1 MNDFLLI
8 KFSLDRKFDDFIQN
22 TIYGYEIVGFEIDDP
37 REKLQ
42 LIEDLPVWEVSDL
55 KIVDDGNI
63 KYGVYFTKDD
73 SGKRQMANLID
84 FLEKNIEGFSYSFEQ
99 IDNSNWEEEWKKSY
113 KSFGIGEK
121 ILVKPSWEEIE
132 KTDKIVIEIDPK
144 MAFGTGTHETT
155 ALCMAYVENEDLT
168 GKTVLDIGS
177 GSGILSILASK
188 LGAKKVDAC
197 DIDPI
202 AIESAKENIK
212 INKTDNVSVFYSD
225 LLSEVDGKYDMI
237 FANILAEIIVILL
250 DDVDDYLNDEGI
262 LILSGIINSNAYLVK
277 DKLREINYEIIDDIQ
292 DGEWTLIAAR
302 RKDV

>member
-99 IDNSNWEEEWKKSY
+99 IDNSNWGEKWKKSY

-262 LILSGIINSNAYLVK
+262 LILSGIINPNAYLVK

>member
-55 KIVDDGNI
+55 TIVDDGNI

-99 IDNSNWEEEWKKSY
+99 IDNSNWEEKWKKSY

-262 LILSGIINSNAYLVK
+262 LILSGIINPNAYLVK